1 MDPYRTFSDPRFAD
15 ADFDGL
21 ADGDERA
28 QGSDP
33 NKADTDG
40 DGRQDAVEFKEG
52 TNLLRKDH
60 RVTVTYVSFTPDATL
75 HYQFNLN
82 VRKPD
87 DISPTGLAPVTQVLN
102 DQTVEANYTM
112 QDFQRGIFIPSDLLM
127 FNDWVTDKARSVSF
141 AVADDERFSIE
152 AQVRVLDQNHVNL
165 DTTPAYQFVD
175 LGGIEGLQGKVD
187 GTDGR
192 TVFE

>member
-52 TNLLRKDH
+52 TNPLRKDH
-60 RVTVTYVSFTPDATL
+60 RVTVTYVSFTPDAPL
-75 HYQFNLN
+75 HYEFDLN
-82 VRKPD
+82 VRTPD
-87 DISPTGLAPVTQVLN
+87 DNSPTGLADKDHITQVLN
-102 DQTVEANYTM
+102 DQTVEANY
-112 QDFQRGIFIPSDLLM
+112 DKKDDQRGIFIPSDLLM
-127 FNDWVTDKARSVSF
+127 FNDWVTDTARAVSF
-141 AVADDERFSIE
+141 AVADGERFSIE
-152 AQVRVLDQNHVNL
+152 A
-165 DTTPAYQFVD
+165 
-175 LGGIEGLQGKVD
+175 
-187 GTDGR
+187 
-192 TVFE
+192 